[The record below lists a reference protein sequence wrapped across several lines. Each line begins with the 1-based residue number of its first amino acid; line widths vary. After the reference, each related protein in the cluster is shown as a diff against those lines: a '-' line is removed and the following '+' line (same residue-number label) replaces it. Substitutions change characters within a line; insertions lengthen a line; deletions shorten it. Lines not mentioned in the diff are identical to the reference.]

1 VSRIEQAR
9 SRLRRALVS
18 WIGPQQVHDGRP
30 DALRV
35 EAVTYLPHRERYV
48 WTTTT
53 DHVARV
59 IAQIDAGLEQGRLAR
74 PLGAVFRGGGA

>member
-9 SRLRRALVS
+9 SRLRRALIS
-18 WIGPQQVHDGRP
+18 WVKPPQVHDERP
-30 DALRV
+30 EALRV

-53 DHVARV
+53 DHIARV
-59 IAQIDAGLEQGRLAR
+59 IAQIDAGLAQGHLAR
-74 PLGAVFRGGGA
+74 PLGAVFRGSSF

>member
-1 VSRIEQAR
+1 MSRVEQAR
-9 SRLRRALVS
+9 SRLGRALVS
-18 WIGPQQVHDGRP
+18 WVKPPQPRDGRP
-30 DALRV
+30 EALRV

-59 IAQIDAGLEQGRLAR
+59 IAQIGAGLEHGQLAR
-74 PLGAVFRGGGA
+74 PLGAVFRGNRS